1 MQNILYLFLV
11 TNSYFFIKRIIN
23 NDKIY
28 SMPLKIETNRSGV
41 FTFQVAVDL
50 ELIQPLIDKI
60 NYGHRL
66 FSSLPLLPEIA
77 AQLEKETLLSSI
89 HGTDTIEGGTLTE
102 DEIAQVIESTHEI
115 TREDH
120 KQRISNLSNAYQ
132 YVEKTALQSSAN
144 GQQAFIVSESFI
156 LSLHR
161 IISGGINDDRYRP
174 GQYRDNPK
182 GKITKVGD
190 PDHGGIYKPPQAHI
204 DIKMLM
210 GEFVAWLNSDKIRNL
225 PSLIRA
231 PLAHYYFERIHPFPD
246 GNGRVGRLL
255 EKSILLASGD
265 KYASRGI
272 DRYYLENIDTYF
284 SVFNRA
290 RKEEKT
296 NPEYCNHAFVEF
308 VLKGFDVTI
317 ERLHHRANK
326 LVEHFLILAWLG
338 HQLRD
343 KHINNREHV
352 ILEFLGGQA
361 QPINQGQLK
370 KMSWYQELYRRLS
383 AATESRDWNHLLNQG
398 LITKSEDGLI
408 KLNPFV
414 V

>member
-1 MQNILYLFLV
+1 
-11 TNSYFFIKRIIN
+11 
-23 NDKIY
+23 
-28 SMPLKIETNRSGV
+28 MPLKIETNRSGI
-41 FTFQVAVDL
+41 FTFQVATDL
-50 ELIQPLIDKI
+50 ERIQPLIDKI

-77 AQLEKETLLSSI
+77 AQLEKETLVTSI

-102 DEIAQVIESTHEI
+102 NEIAQVIESTPE
-115 TREDH
+115 TTQEEH
-120 KQRISNLSNAYQ
+120 KQRISNLSSAYH
-132 YVEKTALQSSAN
+132 YVDKTARQSSAN
-144 GQQAFIVSESFI
+144 GQQNFIVSEAVI
-156 LSLHR
+156 LSLHQL
-161 IISGGINDDRYRP
+161 ISGGINDERYRP

-182 GKITKVGD
+182 DKITKVGD
-190 PDHGGIYKPPQAHI
+190 ADHGGVYKPPQAHI

-210 GEFVAWLNSDKIRNL
+210 GSFVAWLNSEELCRL

-231 PLAHYYFERIHPFPD
+231 PLAHYYFERIHPFQD

-272 DRYYLENIDTYF
+272 DRYYLENIDAYF
-284 SVFNRA
+284 SAFNRS

-326 LVEHFLILAWLG
+326 LMEHFLLLAWLG
-338 HQLRD
+338 HQLRE
-343 KHINNREHV
+343 KHITHREHL
-352 ILEFLGGQA
+352 ILDFLSA
-361 QPINQGQLK
+361 QPAPINQGQLK
-370 KMSWYQELYRRLS
+370 KMPWYQELYRKLS
-383 AATESRDWNHLLNQG
+383 PATESRDWSHLLNQG
-398 LITKSEDGLI
+398 LITKSEDGFI
-408 KLNPFV
+408 KLNAFGV
-414 V
+414 K